1 MDIKK
6 FILGVDNY
14 NMAEENKIDENGKNA
29 RIPQEV
35 PLLALKNSVVFPFL
49 ATPLVVGRKKSIEAI
64 NNASKEHKIIVVVAQ
79 REENKD
85 LVEKEDLYD
94 IGTACAIKQVV
105 NISDDEIKCTVEG
118 IARVKIKYFTQTE
131 PYFRVFTEPLI
142 DEPFALND

>member
-94 IGTACAIKQVV
+94 IGTA
-105 NISDDEIKCTVEG
+105 
-118 IARVKIKYFTQTE
+118 
-131 PYFRVFTEPLI
+131 
-142 DEPFALND
+142 